1 LVLVDFPAL
10 AEVIAQFASD
20 PKDSI
25 HASQLA
31 LSQKSP
37 TGEAAV
43 TKQHIAL
50 SKVVPK
56 SLQKPQFLR
65 SQGLL
70 SPGDDHAR
78 AQAHDRQ

>member
-31 LSQKSP
+31 LSQK
-37 TGEAAV
+37 
-43 TKQHIAL
+43 L
-50 SKVVPK
+50 
-56 SLQKPQFLR
+56 
-65 SQGLL
+65 GLL
-70 SPGDDHAR
+70 R
-78 AQAHDRQ
+78 

>member
-37 TGEAAV
+37 TGEATVAKRKRAV
-43 TKQHIAL
+43 NPM
-50 SKVVPK
+50 VPN
-56 SLQKPQFLR
+56 LF
-65 SQGLL
+65 
-70 SPGDDHAR
+70 
-78 AQAHDRQ
+78 